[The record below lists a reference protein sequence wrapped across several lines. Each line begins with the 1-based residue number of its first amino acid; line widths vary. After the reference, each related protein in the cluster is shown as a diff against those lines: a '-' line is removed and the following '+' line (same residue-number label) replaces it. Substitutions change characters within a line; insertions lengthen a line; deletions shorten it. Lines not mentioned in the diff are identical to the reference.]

1 MSAQFSTQIAQLKAG
16 AALREVLIDIARSGE
31 VGLRIVKTAALDFA
45 ERTLPY
51 YEAKFPGDLRPRTAI
66 DVARRYLRG
75 EATFEELK
83 AAAADDAADDA
94 AWAAHA
100 VDWAAHAV
108 DWAIWATTYAA
119 AWAAAAAAEVATTAA
134 RAAWS
139 DTYADAE
146 RAWQRD
152 HLIQLLEAAE

>member
-1 MSAQFSTQIAQLKAG
+1 MSALFSTQIAQLKAG
-16 AALREVLIDIARSGE
+16 ASFRKVLIDIARSGE

-83 AAAADDAADDA
+83 AAAAAADAAYADAA

-100 VDWAAHAV
+100 VA
-108 DWAIWATTYAA
+108 WAIYAAADAA
-119 AWAAAAAAEVATTAA
+119 AWAA
-134 RAAWS
+134 WS
-139 DTYADAE
+139 DIYADAE
-146 RAWQRD
+146 RRWQRE
-152 HLIQLLEAAE
+152 HLIKLLEAAE

>member
-83 AAAADDAADDA
+83 AAAAAADDAADDADAA

-100 VDWAAHAV
+100 VA
-108 DWAIWATTYAA
+108 WAIYAAADAA
-119 AWAAAAAAEVATTAA
+119 AWAA
-134 RAAWS
+134 WS
-139 DTYADAE
+139 DIYSDAE
-146 RAWQRD
+146 RRWQRE
-152 HLIQLLEAAE
+152 HLIKLLEAAE